1 MAGRQLREIPE
12 GIRGKLNNTGSD
24 IAAHMAVKLD
34 STVDQIALVGATTD
48 HVFGVT
54 HAIIADGA
62 YGDIVTRGQAL
73 VLSGAAMAT
82 IGVLTMADATGRAI
96 AWSAAGGTNANVL
109 GTLLTT
115 ASGAAELVEIELAGP
130 GVINQG

>member
-1 MAGRQLREIPE
+1 MAGRKLREIPE

-24 IAAHMAVKLD
+24 IAAHMCVKMH
-34 STVDQIALVGATTD
+34 TVADEIALVGATTD

-62 YGDIVTRGQAL
+62 YGDVVTRGQAI

-82 IGVLTMADATGRAI
+82 LGVLTMADATGRAI
-96 AWSAAGGTNANVL
+96 AWTAGAGANANVL
-109 GTLLTT
+109 GTLLST
-115 ASGAAELVEIELAGP
+115 ASGAAEQVEIELAGP
-130 GVINQG
+130 GAFKQG